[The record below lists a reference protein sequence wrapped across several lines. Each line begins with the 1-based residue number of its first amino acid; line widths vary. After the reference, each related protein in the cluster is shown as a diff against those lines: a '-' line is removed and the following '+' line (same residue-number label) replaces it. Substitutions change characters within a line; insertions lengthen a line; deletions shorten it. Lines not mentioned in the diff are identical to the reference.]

1 MQDDKLYRIIQSLR
15 DMFIGL
21 PQVPELF
28 EMVVYHSVVSQHFNW
43 QVYKNEIWV
52 DHKWGLSKNRKLRKN
67 NEMVTEMEKGVLYK
81 PVDLQFPAVD
91 FVYMENLQKD
101 LTRKTV
107 YCIQVTFSSSHQKT
121 IETYKKLYNRLGMN
135 PQVDEIFVYLI
146 TQPRHVAGYI
156 EDLPRKLVCETS
168 LPNLHFTAVK
178 EKNDW
183 KVVLK
188 TMRN

>member
-1 MQDDKLYRIIQSLR
+1 L
-15 DMFIGL
+15 
-21 PQVPELF
+21 
-28 EMVVYHSVVSQHFNW
+28 VVSQHFNW

-91 FVYMENLQKD
+91 FVD

-135 PQVDEIFVYLI
+135 PQLDEIFEVDEIFVYLI
-146 TQPRHVAGYI
+146 TQPRHIAGYI
-156 EDLPRKLVCETS
+156 EDLPRKLVCGTS
-168 LPNLHFTAVK
+168 LPNLHFSAV
-178 EKNDW
+178 
-183 KVVLK
+183 
-188 TMRN
+188 